1 MHALVILTL
10 VTATLGEYLSTS
22 TQAPGALKLI
32 PEALSLIIAIGV
44 VLLGVRRGFG
54 QVSAKYWAV
63 FGTLLLIIA
72 CGILSNG
79 VGSGPIIAGSR
90 YYLRAIPLFILP
102 AVYPFTEK
110 QLRQQL
116 LVLLGVGLVQ
126 VPIACY
132 QRWIV
137 YSQGRFSG
145 DEVYGTMMESGI
157 LSLVLIGMVLVLTGL
172 FLRKRLSRTTFL
184 ILFFLLL
191 IPTTINETKI
201 TVIALPIG
209 LLTTLV
215 AAAAPGRKLRI
226 LLGGVT
232 LLTAFL
238 AILVPVYDAMNAN
251 SPWKQGRTLED
262 FFTDQ
267 QTMAAYMATQKQG
280 PALGMKR
287 DVRRGDALQ
296 IPLEYMA
303 RDPVQLTLGLGMGN
317 ATHSNLGESFTG
329 AYNGLFNK
337 FLITSTTIFLLE
349 IGLFGTALIFVLYW
363 LIYKDTLVVAKNDTG
378 LTGAIAAGWIGVA
391 AIMPVATFYAPVH
404 TYASV
409 SYLFWYFS
417 GTVTARRMQLL
428 LAAHQSPGSV
438 AARHDQQGLEEDLQV
453 QKR

>member
-1 MHALVILTL
+1 MHALVILTTL
-10 VTATLGEYLSTS
+10 TATLGEFLSTS
-22 TQAPGALKLI
+22 TKAPGALKLI
-32 PEALSLIIAIGV
+32 PEALSLLIAVGV

-72 CGILSNG
+72 CGLLSNG
-79 VGSGPIIAGSR
+79 VGSGPIVAGSR

-102 AVYPFTEK
+102 AVYPFTDK

-116 LVLLGVGLVQ
+116 WVLLGVGLVQ

-132 QRWIV
+132 QRWVV
-137 YSQGRFSG
+137 YSQHRFSG
-145 DEVYGTMMESGI
+145 DEVYGTMMESGV
-157 LSLVLIGMVLVLTGL
+157 LSLVLICMVLVLTGL
-172 FLRKRLSRTTFL
+172 FLHKRIGKTKFV

-191 IPTTINETKI
+191 VPTTINETKI

-215 AAAAPGRKLRI
+215 AAAPPGRKLRI
-226 LLGGVT
+226 LFGGVA
-232 LLTAFL
+232 LLAAFL
-238 AILVPVYDAMNAN
+238 AILVPIYDAMNAN
-251 SPWKQGRTLED
+251 SPFKQGRTLED

-267 QTMAAYMATQKQG
+267 QTMATYMATQKQG

-296 IPLEYMA
+296 VPLHYMA
-303 RDPVQLTLGLGMGN
+303 RDPVQLTMGLGMGN

-329 AYNGLFNK
+329 AYNGLFDK
-337 FLITSTTIFLLE
+337 FLITSATIFLLE
-349 IGLFGTALIFVLYW
+349 IGLFGTALIFLLYW
-363 LIYKDTLVVAKNDTG
+363 LIYRDTMAVAKNDTS

-391 AIMPVATFYAPVH
+391 AIMPMATFYAPIH
-404 TYASV
+404 TYASI

-428 LAAHQSPGSV
+428 VAAHRSPASGGIARR
-438 AARHDQQGLEEDLQV
+438 AA
-453 QKR
+453 